1 MGIIGGVLILVG
13 IMGLFEG
20 MPGFIIAIIIGWIMM
35 KSELNEINKKNNS
48 SNHTL
53 KNEDDS
59 SNHTLKNEDNSS
71 NHILKNEDNSSNHIL
86 KNEEN
91 KSTNNIYIKSNNVK
105 SENNSNNQKPMEVYV
120 IVRFDN
126 YPKLYTYLAPTNRF
140 LKSGERVRIRTSA
153 GEIKYVTVVKGNH
166 KCPVKTDMHYSRLN
180 IV

>member
-35 KSELNEINKKNNS
+35 KSELNETNKNN
-48 SNHTL
+48 
-53 KNEDDS
+53 
-59 SNHTLKNEDNSS
+59 
-71 NHILKNEDNSSNHIL
+71 NSSNHIL

-105 SENNSNNQKPMEVYV
+105 SENNNNNQKRMEVYV
-120 IVRFDN
+120 IIRFDN

>member
-1 MGIIGGVLILVG
+1 MDFLGGILLIVGIIG
-13 IMGLFEG
+13 LFSGE
-20 MPGFIIAIIIGWIMM
+20 PGFIIAIIIGCIIMEVEI
-35 KSELNEINKKNNS
+35 SENKKNKNS
-48 SNHTL
+48 NNHMF
-53 KNEDDS
+53 
-59 SNHTLKNEDNSS
+59 
-71 NHILKNEDNSSNHIL
+71 

-91 KSTNNIYIKSNNVK
+91 KNINNMYIKTNNVK

-166 KCPVKTDMHYSRLN
+166 KCPVKTDMHYSRLK

>member
-1 MGIIGGVLILVG
+1 MGIIGGVLFLVG

-35 KSELNEINKKNNS
+35 ESELNEINKNN
-48 SNHTL
+48 
-53 KNEDDS
+53 
-59 SNHTLKNEDNSS
+59 
-71 NHILKNEDNSSNHIL
+71 NSSNHIL

-105 SENNSNNQKPMEVYV
+105 SENNSNNQKRMEVYV

>member
-35 KSELNEINKKNNS
+35 KSELNETNKNN
-48 SNHTL
+48 
-53 KNEDDS
+53 
-59 SNHTLKNEDNSS
+59 
-71 NHILKNEDNSSNHIL
+71 NSSNHIL

-105 SENNSNNQKPMEVYV
+105 SENNNNNQKRMEVYV
-120 IVRFDN
+120 IIRFDN
-126 YPKLYTYLAPTNRF
+126 YPKLYTYLAPTDRF
-140 LKSGERVRIRTSA
+140 LKSGERVRIRTRA

>member
-1 MGIIGGVLILVG
+1 MDFLGGILFIAG
-13 IMGLFEG
+13 IFGLFSGE
-20 MPGFIIAIIIGWIMM
+20 PGFIIAIIIGWIMM
-35 KSELNEINKKNNS
+35 ESELNKTNKNN
-48 SNHTL
+48 
-53 KNEDDS
+53 
-59 SNHTLKNEDNSS
+59 
-71 NHILKNEDNSSNHIL
+71 NSSNHIL

>member
-1 MGIIGGVLILVG
+1 MDFLGGILFIVG
-13 IMGLFEG
+13 IVGLFSGE
-20 MPGFIIAIIIGWIMM
+20 PGFIIAIIIGYIMM
-35 KSELNEINKKNNS
+35 EIEMSKNKKNNN
-48 SNHTL
+48 SN
-53 KNEDDS
+53 
-59 SNHTLKNEDNSS
+59 NHMF
-71 NHILKNEDNSSNHIL
+71 

-91 KSTNNIYIKSNNVK
+91 KNINNMYIKTNNVK

>member
-1 MGIIGGVLILVG
+1 MGIIGGVLFLVG

-35 KSELNEINKKNNS
+35 VIELYEINKNN
-48 SNHTL
+48 
-53 KNEDDS
+53 
-59 SNHTLKNEDNSS
+59 
-71 NHILKNEDNSSNHIL
+71 NSSNHIL

-105 SENNSNNQKPMEVYV
+105 SENNSNNQKRMEVYV
-120 IVRFDN
+120 IVCFDN
-126 YPKLYTYLAPTNRF
+126 YPKQYTYLAPTDRF

-166 KCPVKTDMHYSRLN
+166 KCPVKTDMHYSRLE
-180 IV
+180 II

>member
-1 MGIIGGVLILVG
+1 MGIIGGVLFLGG
-13 IMGLFEG
+13 IIGLFEG

-35 KSELNEINKKNNS
+35 ESELNETNKNNNS
-48 SNHTL
+48 SNHI
-53 KNEDDS
+53 
-59 SNHTLKNEDNSS
+59 LKNEDNSS

-91 KSTNNIYIKSNNVK
+91 KSTNNRYKKSNNVK

-140 LKSGERVRIRTSA
+140 LKSGERVRIRTSS